1 MRLLPIIT
9 MKKNLLVLFLLISL
23 PFFSQ
28 TKKDKIAH
36 HIIALHQKKF
46 DFMISKQFDSLSL
59 ILDADLKYIH
69 SNGWV
74 ESKEDLLANL
84 KSDKLVYK
92 KVTVSETKVTLTNH
106 VAIVSGKGLFSVI
119 LENVKIEIPLMY
131 SEIYVKK
138 RGKWLLLHR
147 HANKL
152 S

>member
-1 MRLLPIIT
+1 LLPTIT

-92 KVTVSETKVTLTNH
+92 QVLVSETKVTLTNH

-119 LENVKIEIPLMY
+119 LENQTLEIPLMY

-138 RGKWLLLHR
+138 KGKWLLLHR

>member
-1 MRLLPIIT
+1 MLPTIT

-92 KVTVSETKVTLTNH
+92 QVLVSETKVTLTNH

-119 LENVKIEIPLMY
+119 LENQTLEIPLMY

>member
-1 MRLLPIIT
+1 

-23 PFFSQ
+23 PFLSQ

-138 RGKWLLLHR
+138 KGKWLLLHR

>member
-1 MRLLPIIT
+1 
-9 MKKNLLVLFLLISL
+9 MKKNLLVLFFLISL

-92 KVTVSETKVTLTNH
+92 QVLVSETKVTLTNH

-119 LENVKIEIPLMY
+119 LENQTLEIPLMY

>member
-1 MRLLPIIT
+1 MLPTIT

-46 DFMISKQFDSLSL
+46 DFMILKQFDSLSL

-84 KSDKLVYK
+84 KSDKLVYMQ
-92 KVTVSETKVTLTNH
+92 VLVSETKVTLTNH

-119 LENVKIEIPLMY
+119 LENQTLEIPLMY

>member
-1 MRLLPIIT
+1 
-9 MKKNLLVLFLLISL
+9 MKKHLLVLFLLISL

-46 DFMISKQFDSLSL
+46 DLMISKQFDSLSL

-92 KVTVSETKVTLTNH
+92 QVLVSETKVTLTNH
-106 VAIVSGKGLFSVI
+106 VAIVSGKGLFSVV
-119 LENVKIEIPLMY
+119 LENQTLEIPLMY

-138 RGKWLLLHR
+138 KGKWLLLHR

>member
-1 MRLLPIIT
+1 

-36 HIIALHQKKF
+36 HIIALHQKKI

-92 KVTVSETKVTLTNH
+92 QVLVSDTKVTLTNH

-138 RGKWLLLHR
+138 KGKWLLLHR

>member
-1 MRLLPIIT
+1 MLPTIT

-46 DFMISKQFDSLSL
+46 DLMISKQFDSLSL

-106 VAIVSGKGLFSVI
+106 VAIVSGKGLFSVV
-119 LENVKIEIPLMY
+119 LENQTLEIPLMY

-138 RGKWLLLHR
+138 KGKWLLLHR

>member
-1 MRLLPIIT
+1 MLPTIT
-9 MKKNLLVLFLLISL
+9 MKKNLLVLFLLLSL

-28 TKKDKIAH
+28 TKKDKIAD

-84 KSDKLVYK
+84 KSDKLVYE
-92 KVTVSETKVTLTNH
+92 KVTVSETKVNHTNH

-119 LENVKIEIPLMY
+119 LENQKIEIPLMY

>member
-1 MRLLPIIT
+1 

-46 DFMISKQFDSLSL
+46 DLMISKQFDSLSL

-106 VAIVSGKGLFSVI
+106 VAIVSGKGLFSVV
-119 LENVKIEIPLMY
+119 LENQTLEIPLMY

-138 RGKWLLLHR
+138 KGKWLLLHR

-152 S
+152 P

>member
-1 MRLLPIIT
+1 

-46 DFMISKQFDSLSL
+46 DLMISKQFDSLSL

-92 KVTVSETKVTLTNH
+92 KVLVSETKVTLTNH
-106 VAIVSGKGLFSVI
+106 VAIVSGKGVFSVV
-119 LENVKIEIPLMY
+119 LENQTLEIPLMY

-138 RGKWLLLHR
+138 KGKWLLLHR

-152 S
+152 

>member
-1 MRLLPIIT
+1 MLPTIT
-9 MKKNLLVLFLLISL
+9 MKKNLLVLFLLLSL

-92 KVTVSETKVTLTNH
+92 QVLVSDTKVTLTNH

-119 LENVKIEIPLMY
+119 LENQTLEIPLMY

>member
-1 MRLLPIIT
+1 MLPTIT
-9 MKKNLLVLFLLISL
+9 MKKHLLVLFLLISL

-46 DFMISKQFDSLSL
+46 DLMISKQFDSLSL

-74 ESKEDLLANL
+74 ESKEDLLTNL

>member
-1 MRLLPIIT
+1 MLPTIT

-92 KVTVSETKVTLTNH
+92 QVLVSDTKVTLTNH

-138 RGKWLLLHR
+138 KGKWLLLHR

>member
-1 MRLLPIIT
+1 
-9 MKKNLLVLFLLISL
+9 MKKHLLVLFLLSSL

-152 S
+152 

>member
-1 MRLLPIIT
+1 
-9 MKKNLLVLFLLISL
+9 MKKNLLVLFFLISL

-46 DFMISKQFDSLSL
+46 DLMISKQFDSLSL

-106 VAIVSGKGLFSVI
+106 VAIVSGKGLFSVV
-119 LENVKIEIPLMY
+119 LENQTLEIPLMY

-138 RGKWLLLHR
+138 KGKWLLLHR